1 MVAKRRPTVWVP
13 LSAYYFDD
21 PALIAVGDAAELL
34 FVRMLAYAARTPERE
49 GAMTYREVET
59 RLGLGSG
66 TLSGTDSGT
75 PSVRDMVRALAD
87 HGLLTLEGD
96 VVRITSWLR
105 WNQSRDEKE
114 RIRASDRKRKT
125 TRRSRPD
132 EVSGTPSGTGS
143 GTPSGRIPGRVPGR
157 LPGPKK
163 VDGRDTSKDVSDDR
177 VTGVTR
183 TTSSRRFVYPADFEA
198 FWAAYPKRADKKA
211 AFRAWKRAVKEIPND
226 ELVEAAAAYARD
238 PGRNPEYTKNAATW
252 LNAGSWANEPAR
264 PAPRQVA
271 SMWDYP
277 EPGGAP

>member
-66 TLSGTDSGT
+66 TLSGAGSGML
-75 PSVRDMVRALAD
+75 SVRDMVRALAD
-87 HGLLTLEGD
+87 HGLLTLEDD

-105 WNQSRDEKE
+105 WNQSCDERE
-114 RIRASDRKRKT
+114 RIRASDRNRKT

-132 EVSGTPSGTGS
+132 EVSGTTSGAGS
-143 GTPSGRIPGRVPGR
+143 GTSSGRIPGQVPER

-177 VTGVTR
+177 VTDVTR

-211 AFRAWKRAVKEIPND
+211 AFRAWKRAVKEVSND